1 MKALE
6 AAFAAKKTSGR
17 PAKKPKVEAKVVEEA
32 GEDEDEDDDVADED
46 GDGLDDIFSKLK
58 DKKKG
63 SKKGGKTAANAK
75 PAAAGK
81 QGKGKQGA
89 AGQAEGGGDDWFNSR
104 GMKQSGR
111 KYVDGL
117 PVYTE
122 DELRMNR
129 GGGTTTLQLDLICTL
144 MANKWLTLVVAR
156 RHRALS
162 FRLRMLLLKK
172 EESLLLVEVVRW

>member
-32 GEDEDEDDDVADED
+32 GEDEDEDADED

-63 SKKGGKTAANAK
+63 GKKGGKTAANAK

-129 GGGTTTLQLDLICTL
+129 GGGTTTLQPDLIRTSYGEQ
-144 MANKWLTLVVAR
+144 MAYFWLW
-156 RHRALS
+156 RAGSALCP
-162 FRLRMLLLKK
+162 FDC
-172 EESLLLVEVVRW
+172 ECCY

>member
-1 MKALE
+1 MGTSEDVMKALE

-32 GEDEDEDDDVADED
+32 SEDEDDDDAADEDED

-63 SKKGGKTAANAK
+63 GKKGKTANAK
-75 PAAAGK
+75 PTAAGK

-89 AGQAEGGGDDWFNSR
+89 AAEGGGDDWFNSR

-117 PVYTE
+117 PVYSE

-129 GGGTTTLQLDLICTL
+129 GGGTTTL
-144 MANKWLTLVVAR
+144 R
-156 RHRALS
+156 S
-162 FRLRMLLLKK
+162 
-172 EESLLLVEVVRW
+172 S